1 MRNYNFGLF
10 EIMGEDLEITL
21 PKSGS
26 SRPFN
31 KLTLVEVEEHAS
43 RMSGGWR
50 LPTIKEML
58 FLQEYYNLRILNFSK
73 EAYWVSDQKIGDE
86 MLSENTG
93 GAYYLSMGR
102 YGGIPKYE
110 RIKARLVRSV

>member
-1 MRNYNFGLF
+1 MKSYNFGLF
-10 EIMGEDLEITL
+10 EIMSEDLEITL

-31 KLTLVEVEEHAS
+31 KLTLVEVEDHTS

-50 LPTIKEML
+50 LPTIREML
-58 FLQEYYNLRILNFSK
+58 FLQEYYNLRILDFSK